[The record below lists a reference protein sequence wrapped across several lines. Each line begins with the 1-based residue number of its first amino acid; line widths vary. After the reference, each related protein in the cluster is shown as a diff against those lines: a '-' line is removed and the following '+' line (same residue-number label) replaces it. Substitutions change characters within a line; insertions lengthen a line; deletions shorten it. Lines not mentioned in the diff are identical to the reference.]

1 MIVAVFG
8 YLQPYK
14 HLLTNIL
21 EILLCVIVL
30 TMLLLRNTQ
39 TLIEEFQVFRR
50 QDGGNDD
57 CEDQFDGVTDLAIF
71 LAVFYYAPLVVF
83 IVVAGLWV
91 FLIIRQV
98 VVVV

>member
-1 MIVAVFG
+1 M
-8 YLQPYK
+8 
-14 HLLTNIL
+14 LTNIL

-39 TLIEEFQVFRR
+39 TLIEDFQAFRR
-50 QDGGNDD
+50 QDGD

-83 IVVAGLWV
+83 VVVAGLWV
-91 FLIIRQV
+91 FPIIRQV
-98 VVVV
+98 VVIV